1 MTSIRFAPGRYD
13 VTVNDVRYCV
23 YKSDGLWW
31 AKNLVTLQVQ
41 DAAPTKAQLLRSL
54 EAV

>member
-1 MTSIRFAPGRYD
+1 MTSTRFAPGRYD
-13 VTVNDVRYCV
+13 VTVNGVCYCV

-31 AKNLVTLQVQ
+31 AKNQSTLQVQ
-41 DAAPTKAQLLRSL
+41 DSAPTKAQLLRSL